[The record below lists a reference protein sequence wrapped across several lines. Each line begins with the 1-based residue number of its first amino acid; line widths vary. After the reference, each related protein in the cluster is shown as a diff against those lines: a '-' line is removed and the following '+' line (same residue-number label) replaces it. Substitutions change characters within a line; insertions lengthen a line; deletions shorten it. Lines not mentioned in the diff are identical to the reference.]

1 MTAISPE
8 RLTDIRKLRGLGR
21 PKLAKL
27 SGLSERQL
35 ARLEGALPMKDAP
48 SADMLTKLSDTLRV
62 RPEAFSGTEPL
73 TDADFDFTHG
83 VSCSCC

>member
-8 RLTDIRKLRGLGR
+8 RLTEIRKLRGIGR

-35 ARLEGALPMKDAP
+35 SRLEGALPMKDAP
-48 SADMLTKLSDTLRV
+48 TPEMLTKLSAALRV
-62 RPEAFSGTEPL
+62 RAAAFSGDAPL
-73 TDADFDFTHG
+73 TDDDFDFSHG
-83 VSCSCC
+83 TSCSCC